1 VSDRDL
7 FGGGGTSDDN
17 LDRGTRVIQTR
28 VVDNCD
34 NARLGRVMV
43 QIPWLE
49 GPVVATVAT
58 LAAGKGRGTFF
69 TPQKDDDVLVL
80 IKEKPDLTAYVIGA
94 VHTSQD
100 TPPDRA
106 RKSTAP
112 RVQLIRTPGG
122 HEVIFDD
129 DSGELVINA
138 SGGQTVSLTKDG
150 VEIRGSKPAQKLQ
163 DDARVVL
170 GSNGDVKISGRLITL
185 EADSIDIKA
194 TSGDCNINATGG
206 ACNIKGGPR
215 VNIN

>member
-1 VSDRDL
+1 MSDNDL
-7 FGGGGTSDDN
+7 FGGGRGSADKTDH
-17 LDRGTRVIQTR
+17 GTRVIQTR

-43 QIPWLE
+43 QVPWLE
-49 GPVVATVAT
+49 GPVVAAVAT
-58 LAAGKGRGTFF
+58 LAAGKDRGTFF
-69 TPQKDDDVLVL
+69 TPQKDDEVLVL

-106 RKSTAP
+106 RQSSSP

-129 DSGELVINA
+129 DSGELIINA
-138 SGGQTVSLTKDG
+138 SGGQTVSLSKDG
-150 VEIRGSKPAQKLQ
+150 VEIRGSKPAEKLQ
-163 DDARVVL
+163 DDAVVTL
-170 GSNGDVKISGRLITL
+170 GSKGDVTISGRSITL

-206 ACNIKGGPR
+206 ACNIKGGPK

>member
-1 VSDRDL
+1 MSEQDL
-7 FGGGGTSDDN
+7 FGGGRGSGDGTDH
-17 LDRGTRVIQTR
+17 GTRVIQTR

-58 LAAGKGRGTFF
+58 LAAGKDRGTFF
-69 TPQKDDDVLVL
+69 TPQKDDEVLVL

-106 RKSTAP
+106 RQSVSP

-129 DSGELVINA
+129 DSGELIINA
-138 SGGQTVSLTKDG
+138 SGGQTVSLSKDG
-150 VEIRGSKPAQKLQ
+150 VEIRGSSPKQKLQ
-163 DDARVVL
+163 DDAVVVL
-170 GSNGDVKISGRLITL
+170 GSSGDVKISGRSITL

-194 TSGDCNINATGG
+194 TRGDCNVNATGG
-206 ACNIKGGPR
+206 ACNIKGGPK

>member
-1 VSDRDL
+1 MSERDF
-7 FGGGGTSDDN
+7 FGGRGGEGGGAEH
-17 LDRGTRVIQTR
+17 GTRVIQTR

-34 NARLGRVMV
+34 DARLGRVMV

-49 GPVVATVAT
+49 GPVVASVAT

-69 TPQKDDDVLVL
+69 TPQKDDEVLVL

-106 RKSTAP
+106 RKSVSP

-129 DSGELVINA
+129 DTGELVINA
-138 SGGQTVSLTKDG
+138 SGGQTLSLTKDG

-163 DDARVVL
+163 DDATVVL
-170 GSNGDVKISGRLITL
+170 DSKGGVKISGRSITL

-206 ACNIKGGPR
+206 ACNIKGGPK

>member
-1 VSDRDL
+1 MSDRDL
-7 FGGGGTSDDN
+7 FGGGGGGADN
-17 LDRGTRVIQTR
+17 KQDHGTRVIQTR

-43 QIPWLE
+43 QVPWLE

-106 RKSTAP
+106 RKSTSP

-122 HEVIFDD
+122 HEIVFDD
-129 DSGELVINA
+129 ESGELVITAA
-138 SGGQTVSLTKDG
+138 SGQTISLSDQA
-150 VEIRGSKPAQKLQ
+150 VEIRAGKESTQLSKQPAVVKLE
-163 DDARVVL
+163 A
-170 GSNGDVKISGRLITL
+170 NGDVTISGRSITL
-185 EADSIDIKA
+185 DADSIDIKA
-194 TSGDCNINATGG
+194 TAGDCT
-206 ACNIKGGPR
+206 IKGGPK